1 MPRDKGKPK
10 VSILIPV
17 YNRAKIILETLNSAI
32 DQTYENIE
40 VIVVDNK
47 STDNTFE
54 VVKEFAESHSNV
66 RVYQNEE
73 DIGPVRNW
81 RRCLDYATGEYV
93 KILWSDDLIDPTFV
107 EKTLPYLVA
116 YENVGFVFTG
126 AEIFNDDTGQRGKAY
141 FIGDTGIYDTK
152 KFIEGSLLRR
162 VFPVSP
168 GNALFRKK
176 DVKKNLVINI
186 PNEIG
191 IDFKIRAI
199 GNDLLIYLLTAK
211 DYPKFAFVD
220 ETLSFFRAHEGS
232 ITTYSN
238 GSELTMLYHI
248 AEAYFVE
255 NYLADDKLR
264 KKFNTKLW
272 IFLLRTGKN
281 MGIRKIQDFYSNED
295 QVDLDYLFLGKL
307 ILGKLLSKFHKIIYL
322 VVCFCLRPM
331 RKMPDL

>member
-1 MPRDKGKPK
+1 MVNSPR

-17 YNRAKIILETLNSAI
+17 YNRNKIIVETLNSAVN
-32 DQTYENIE
+32 QTYKNIE

-47 STDNTFE
+47 STDSTFE
-54 VVKEFAESHSNV
+54 VVKEFAESYPNV
-66 RVYQNEE
+66 RVYQNKEN
-73 DIGPVRNW
+73 IGAVRNW
-81 RRCLDYATGEYV
+81 QKCLEYATGEYV
-93 KILWSDDLIDPTFV
+93 KILWSDDLIDRTFV

-116 YENVGFVFTG
+116 YEDVGFVFTG

-141 FIGDTGIYDTK
+141 FIGNTGTYDTK

-220 ETLSFFRAHEGS
+220 ETLSFFRAHEDS
-232 ITTYSN
+232 ISASSN
-238 GSELTMLYHI
+238 GSELTMLYRM

-255 NYLADDKLR
+255 NYLTDDKLR
-264 KKFNTKLW
+264 KKFNTKLL
-272 IFLLRTGKN
+272 IFFLRTGKN
-281 MGIRKIQDFYSNED
+281 MGIRKIQDFYFNED
-295 QVDLDYLFLGKL
+295 KVDIDYLFLGKL
-307 ILGKLLSKFHKIIYL
+307 VLKKLFFI
-322 VVCFCLRPM
+322 FTR
-331 RKMPDL
+331 